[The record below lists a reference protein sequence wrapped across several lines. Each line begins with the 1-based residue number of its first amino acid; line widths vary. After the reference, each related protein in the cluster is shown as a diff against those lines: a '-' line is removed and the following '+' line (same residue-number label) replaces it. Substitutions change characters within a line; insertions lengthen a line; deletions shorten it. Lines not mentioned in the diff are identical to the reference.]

1 MRKLSIE
8 ELNRVSIEEFK
19 SLNKLPLVVVL
30 DNIRSTNNI
39 GSIFRTCDAF
49 CVSQIAICG
58 ISATPPNK
66 EIHKT
71 AIGAEQS
78 VDWQYFPTTIDA
90 IESLK
95 VDGFKVMAVEQAE
108 GSIDIRNFNPNS
120 SEKYAFILGNE
131 VEGVSDDVM
140 ELVDGCIEIPQYGT
154 KHSLN
159 VSITAGIMLYDYHT
173 KTDHIVSDRSCESS
187 WRVEL
192 ESLNMD

>member
-8 ELNRVSIEEFK
+8 ELNRVNVEDYK
-19 SLNKLPLVVVL
+19 SLDKMPLVIVL

-49 CVSQIAICG
+49 LVSRIVICG

-78 VDWQYFPTTIDA
+78 VDWTYFNTTVEA
-90 IESLK
+90 IGKLRDE
-95 VDGFKVMAVEQAE
+95 GFKIVAIEQAE
-108 GSIDIRNFNPNS
+108 GSCDICNFEYDVND
-120 SEKYAFILGNE
+120 KYALVLGNE
-131 VEGVSDDVM
+131 VEGVSDEVM
-140 ELVDGCIEIPQYGT
+140 EMIDHCVEIPQYGT

-159 VSITAGIMLYDYHT
+159 VSITAGIVIYDYYM
-173 KTDHIVSDRSCESS
+173 KTNE
-187 WRVEL
+187 
-192 ESLNMD
+192 